1 MILRILFF
9 LAILLLLPAWG
20 IDRTV
25 LRNRCRRTVR
35 FLFFLP
41 NLLLL
46 AGLTVMAV
54 NENYTPEAAY
64 LKGLLLTCV
73 LCLAVP
79 EALAALLLAVGR
91 CFGLQHP
98 SVRNA
103 FGKLAAVTGLLCFGL
118 LLYGFTIGY
127 RQIVVKDFTYTD
139 RKIPQAFSGYRIV
152 QLSDLHLGT
161 LHGHNDVVRRIVDSV
176 NSCRPDLIVF
186 TGDLVNYRAEE
197 LFEAEAELR
206 RLKARD
212 GIVSIMGNHDYMAY
226 HRWGS
231 EEERLQNIRLLQ
243 EHERAIGWNLLLN
256 RHVLIRR
263 GNDSIAVLGV
273 ENDGNPPFPALG
285 DIPAATKGLGEECFK
300 VLLSHDPS
308 HWRRRV
314 LPETDIPLMLA
325 GHTHG
330 MQFKVGSFS
339 PAVWF
344 YPEWGGAYTEKGQTL
359 YVSLGTGEVLLPFRL
374 GAWPEI
380 NVIELQ
386 TEHP

>member
-9 LAILLLLPAWG
+9 LALLLLLPAWG

-25 LRNRCRRTVR
+25 LKSRCNRTTRI
-35 FLFFLP
+35 LFFLP

-46 AGLTVMAV
+46 LGLTAMAA
-54 NENYTPEAAY
+54 NESYTPEAAY
-64 LKGLLLTCV
+64 LKGLLLTLV
-73 LCLAVP
+73 MCLAIP
-79 EALAALLLAVGR
+79 ETLAALLLAIGS
-91 CFGLQHP
+91 CFSRRRP

-103 FGKLAAVTGLLCFGL
+103 FGKLAAATGLLCFGL

-127 RQIVVKDFTYTD
+127 RHIIVKDFTYTD
-139 RKIPQAFSGYRIV
+139 QRIPQAFNGYRIV

-161 LHGHNDVVRRIVDSV
+161 LHGHHDVVRRIVDSV
-176 NSCRPDLIVF
+176 NSRHPDLIVF

-197 LFEAEAELR
+197 LFEAEPELR

-212 GIVSIMGNHDYMAY
+212 GVISIMGNHDYMAY
-226 HRWGS
+226 HRWKS
-231 EEERLQNIRLLQ
+231 EEELRQNIRLLQ
-243 EHERAIGWNLLLN
+243 EHERAIGWKLLLN
-256 RHVLIRR
+256 GHVLIRR

-273 ENDGNPPFPALG
+273 ENDGSPPFPALG
-285 DIPAATKGLGEECFK
+285 DLPAAEKGLSDNCFK

-330 MQFKVGSFS
+330 MQFTMGSFS
-339 PAVWF
+339 PAAWF

-359 YVSLGTGEVLLPFRL
+359 YVSLGAGEVLLPFRL

-386 TEHP
+386 TKHP